1 MVIEKDFYQNIG
13 FKHFFSQTDFPAT
26 QEIGMALNDEDFLTI
41 SIELAEQLK
50 EPYFAFMVALSSHTP
65 YEIPAELEQLDLAG
79 YEDSLLKGYYET
91 VHYVVGAVGEMIEE
105 LKQKDLWD
113 GFLIVFYGDGDRDR
127 GLTQPDSEMA
137 QELVDETKVELFEV
151 DHQVPLFIKEPDM
164 ETGST
169 VDSIGGQIDI
179 APAILYAWANLDR

>member
-1 MVIEKDFYQNIG
+1 
-13 FKHFFSQTDFPAT
+13 
-26 QEIGMALNDEDFLTI
+26 MALNDEDFLTI